1 LEKLSNDE
9 VRVKIIHGGVGSV
22 TETDVT
28 LAQVSNAIIIG
39 FNVRPP
45 ANVIDAAKKAGVDL
59 RLYTIIY
66 NAIEDIEA
74 AMKGM
79 LEPTYKEVVIG
90 HVEIRQI
97 FKVSGVGTVGGG
109 YVTDGKITR
118 NANIRLVR
126 DGIVVHEGKLGS
138 LKRFKDDVREVA
150 EGYECGLS
158 IEKFNDIKE
167 GDVVEVYV
175 MEEVKE

>member
-1 LEKLSNDE
+1 
-9 VRVKIIHGGVGSV
+9 
-22 TETDVT
+22 
-28 LAQVSNAIIIG
+28 
-39 FNVRPP
+39 
-45 ANVIDAAKKAGVDL
+45 
-59 RLYTIIY
+59 
-66 NAIEDIEA
+66 
-74 AMKGM
+74 M

-138 LKRFKDDVREVA
+138 LKRLK
-150 EGYECGLS
+150 
-158 IEKFNDIKE
+158 
-167 GDVVEVYV
+167 
-175 MEEVKE
+175 MM